1 MHANEDRTNNARGAA
16 KRERGA
22 AACKHHDD
30 VSEVEEA
37 AEPTK
42 FWAVRSLPNTALAQ
56 HLRGT
61 AKEGLQ

>member
-1 MHANEDRTNNARGAA
+1 MHGNEDRTNNARGAA

-56 HLRGT
+56 HLKGT
-61 AKEGLQ
+61 VKEGLR